1 MCFSKLSPSFG
12 NQLPVLLPFFIILFY
27 FIVSTSAQMTEN
39 WTMLL
44 SVCIFT
50 ACEQTVPVL
59 NTR

>member
-1 MCFSKLSPSFG
+1 MYFSKLSHSLG
-12 NQLPVLLPFFIILFY
+12 NQLPVLLPFFIY
-27 FIVSTSAQMTEN
+27 CVIVSTSAQMTEN